1 MWLPFHRPQH
11 SAADDP
17 PDMAAAAGAAPLA
30 DLEQAMRALD
40 VIEADVRR
48 AMRELKRR
56 RAQVPPTWQA
66 APQEYIAML
75 AIREGWAMSLGTLV
89 KTYRHLG
96 QVPPLEVRR
105 FVQDWYLRERRD
117 LGDALRDA
125 TAWYAAWT
133 ASGYPSPR
141 EPASAE

>member
-1 MWLPFHRPQH
+1 
-11 SAADDP
+11 
-17 PDMAAAAGAAPLA
+17 
-30 DLEQAMRALD
+30 MRALD

-56 RAQVPPTWQA
+56 RGQVPPAWQS
-66 APQEYIAML
+66 APQDYIAMV

-96 QVPPLEVRR
+96 QVPPSEVRR
-105 FVQDWYLRERRD
+105 FIHDWYLRERRD

-125 TAWYAAWT
+125 AEWYATWT
-133 ASGYPSPR
+133 ASGYPPPR
-141 EPASAE
+141 EPDPTTIE